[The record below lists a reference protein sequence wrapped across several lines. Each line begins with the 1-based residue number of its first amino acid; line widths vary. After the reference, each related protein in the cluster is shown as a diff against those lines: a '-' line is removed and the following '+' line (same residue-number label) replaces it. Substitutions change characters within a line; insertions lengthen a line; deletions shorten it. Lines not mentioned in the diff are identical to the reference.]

1 MSQSLSSLTHLDTLN
16 IKVNND
22 SPGLWDA
29 LRGLN
34 IKSLSLNVAYGG
46 LNVNYADSMSQSLSS
61 LTQLDTLNIK
71 VNNDSPGLWDAL
83 RGLNIKSLSLN
94 VAYGG
99 FNVNYADSMSQ
110 SLSSLT
116 QLDTLNI
123 KVNNDIP
130 GLWDALRGLNIKS
143 LSLNVAY
150 GGFNVN
156 YADSMSQS
164 LSSLTQLDTLNI
176 KVNNDI
182 PGLWDALRGLNI
194 KSLSLNVA
202 YGGLNVNYA
211 DSMSQSLSSLT
222 HLDTLSIQV
231 DDDSPGLWDA
241 LRGLN
246 IKSLS
251 LNVAY
256 GGLNVNYADSMSQSL
271 SSLTHLV
278 TLNIKVNN
286 DSPGMWDALRG
297 LNIKSLSLN
306 AAYGGLNVNYADS
319 MSQSL
324 SSLTQLDTLNIKVN
338 NDSPGLWD
346 ALRGLNIRSLSLN
359 VAYGGLNVN
368 YAESMS
374 QSLSSLTHLDTL
386 SIKVDDDSPGLWK
399 ALHGLNIKGVSLSGQ
414 YGGLN
419 VNCADSMSQSL
430 SSLTHL
436 NTLSI
441 EAKDFSFGLWEA
453 IRGLSIKSLNLSGSF
468 GWLREKQADSM
479 SQSLSSLTHLVT
491 LSIKVNNYSLGL
503 WKALHELNIKSL
515 NVGYGGLN
523 VKYAD
528 SMSESLSS
536 LTQLDTLSIGVDD
549 YSPYLWQALYGLNIK
564 SLSLSGQFEG
574 FSVNY
579 ADSMSQSL
587 SSLTH
592 LDTLSIGVYDYS
604 PVLWEVLR
612 GLNIKSLSLSGGY
625 MYRGLKVN
633 YADSMSQSLSSLTQL
648 DTLCIKVDDDSPGL
662 WDALRGLNIK
672 SLSLN
677 VAYGGLNVNYADSM
691 SQSLSSLTQLD
702 TLNIKVNN
710 ISPGLWKALRG
721 LNIKSLSLS
730 GGYGGLNIDYAD
742 SVSLSLSSLTY
753 LDKLSIEVNHDSPG
767 LWAAIRGLNIKSLSL
782 SVEFVGLN
790 IDYADSMSLSLSSLT
805 HLDTLSIC
813 TDGESPGLWKA
824 LHGLNINS
832 LSISD
837 RLFTVCHADSIAQ
850 SLSTLKQLE
859 TLSIYFYL
867 YISTLSYLNH

>member
-1 MSQSLSSLTHLDTLN
+1 MSQSTSSFTQLDTLNIKVNNDSPGMWNALRGLNIKSLSLNVAYGGLNVNYAYSMSQSLSSLTHLVTLNIKVNNDSPGMWDALRGLNIKSLSLDAAYGGLNVNYADSMSQSLSSLTHLDTLN

-194 KSLSLNVA
+194 KSLSLNNA

-211 DSMSQSLSSLT
+211 GSMSQSLSSLT

-251 LNVAY
+251 LNYAY

-286 DSPGMWDALRG
+286 DSPGMWDAVRG

-346 ALRGLNIRSLSLN
+346 ALRGLNIKSLSLN

-368 YAESMS
+368 YAESIS

-399 ALHGLNIKGVSLSGQ
+399 ALHGLNIKG
-414 YGGLN
+414 
-419 VNCADSMSQSL
+419 
-430 SSLTHL
+430 
-436 NTLSI
+436 
-441 EAKDFSFGLWEA
+441 
-453 IRGLSIKSLNLSGSF
+453 
-468 GWLREKQADSM
+468 
-479 SQSLSSLTHLVT
+479 
-491 LSIKVNNYSLGL
+491 
-503 WKALHELNIKSL
+503 LNIKSL
-515 NVGYGGLN
+515 N
-523 VKYAD
+523 
-528 SMSESLSS
+528 SLSS
-536 LTQLDTLSIGVDD
+536 LTQLDTLSIG
-549 YSPYLWQALYGLNIK
+549 ALYGLNIK
-564 SLSLSGQFEG
+564 SLSLSGSPWSEYKE
-574 FSVNY
+574 SESEWWVNY
-579 ADSMSQSL
+579 TDSISQSL

-592 LDTLSIGVYDYS
+592 
-604 PVLWEVLR
+604 
-612 GLNIKSLSLSGGY
+612 
-625 MYRGLKVN
+625 
-633 YADSMSQSLSSLTQL
+633 L

-710 ISPGLWKALRG
+710 NSPGLWKALRG

-824 LHGLNINS
+824 LHVTDFL
-832 LSISD
+832 
-837 RLFTVCHADSIAQ
+837 LFVMQIR
-850 SLSTLKQLE
+850 
-859 TLSIYFYL
+859 
-867 YISTLSYLNH
+867 